1 MIFEEKGVGL
11 VAAIGYAVLPVTV
24 SIKGITGQLNKE
36 LAQPAQA
43 AAKRASGN
51 INKSLKAG
59 VEDAAKA
66 VENARKREEYATKA
80 VVDAEK
86 ALQNARD
93 TSEQKAK
100 AVESAELKLKSARS
114 GAQSKVADAEAK
126 LSRLRESGK
135 ASAEQIESAERN
147 LEQVRATQGSKVI
160 DAENNLAKARTG
172 ARSAADSL
180 AGAEEKVAS
189 KKTQAANASEDVIS
203 ATRRMDAAQQ
213 SSAASSGR
221 FAQAM
226 DRVKDSASKTGSAV
240 AATAEKYRMHAGVVV
255 GAVGVLAKGAM
266 DYAAEAEQSYGAVE
280 AVFAEHAQGII
291 DHSKDAA
298 EAVGVSGHEYR
309 ELSAYMGAMLKNLGM
324 PMDEISGKTQDLVGV
339 GADLAATFGGT
350 TKDAV
355 EAIGAVMRGET
366 DPIERYGV
374 SIKEADIKAKAAAM
388 GLGDLEGAAGKQA
401 KAQAIL
407 ALLTEQTASAQGQF
421 GRETDTA
428 AHKQQVAT
436 AKLNDAKEA
445 IGTGLLPV
453 YAAFM
458 DKLAG
463 VSRLIG
469 EHPKLFIVLGG
480 AIAGLAGAVLTLGTV
495 APIFTTISLAAG
507 AAGMSM
513 WGYVAAQVAAVAP
526 IAGIVAVVAAAGVAL
541 WAFFTKTET
550 GKRIWDS
557 LVDAFKTGVDWIKGV
572 FVAAWDGLVDAM
584 RPVVDFFGRVGD
596 AAEGVWDIFSRGD
609 FTGGIFGL
617 QEDSAFV
624 DFLFDIREN
633 VLKVWDAI
641 KAAPSHIWDGM
652 KKAWEAISAVM
663 QKVADIAG
671 GALKNAFSSLWD
683 ALKSLGG
690 TLVEVGKALG
700 GALLD
705 AAKGLWDAFTGLWDG
720 AKKLWDVLAPLL
732 LPILKTI
739 GIVVGGLVV
748 GAFLAVVKAIEFAAQ
763 IIEVVA
769 KAFSWLIEHAIVP
782 LIGWIGELIGWMGE
796 KLGGVFSW
804 VGDAAKWLADALVWT
819 WEKIK
824 EGWNWLSDAISVAWE
839 TVIKPVFNFFA
850 EAAKVLFAVVAT
862 VLIAPFI
869 IAWNLLSAAVKAGWE
884 YVVKP
889 AWDALQAAAQWM
901 WANVLM
907 PVFGWIKQGWDFLI
921 VGIKWA
927 WENVLKPAWD
937 ALQVAAQWMWTNVLM
952 PIWGGIK
959 AGWDFLVNSIKWAWE
974 NILKPAWDAL
984 QVAAQWMWNSVLMPV
999 FNFIKAGWDV
1009 LVNAIK
1015 WAWENILKPT
1025 WDALGNALRWLND
1038 TVIQPILQW
1047 IQDRWR
1053 QMADGIK
1060 WVRDNVIQPVFDA
1073 LGRGLDTL
1081 KGWFETAVDAIGRT
1095 WNRVKELT
1103 AKPIKFVVDTVF
1115 NNGIRKAWNAVVGF
1129 IGMDDKKMNE
1139 VELGELGKYASGG
1152 VLPGYT
1158 PGRDVHNFVSPTG
1171 GRLALSGGEA
1181 IMRPEWTRAVGGP
1194 AAVEQMN
1201 RAARTGKMKVPDA
1214 KQLKENDK
1222 IAQAHAMGGVFQ
1234 AFANGGVVGAME
1246 RIIGMKYPML
1256 VPVFSGYRPS
1266 ADNHGRGL
1274 AGDFSNGTGNTPEM
1288 IALANDI
1295 ANTYPGSM
1303 ELIHEYPGFN
1313 RQIKNG
1319 QFVGGGGGSWGYY
1332 AGAGDHAN
1340 HVHWAMDTPPT
1351 IPFGG
1356 GVFKGGSSGG
1366 GGGGFFDFVGQMVK
1380 PVWDKIIDAIPK
1392 YDKSKGWAAEVPGA
1406 FLKKGAGLVWDF
1418 VKEKASLFGGG
1429 GGGGNIDT
1437 SGVAGTNI
1445 QIGQELAKRAG
1456 WTGGE
1461 WEALKQLWHNESNWN
1476 HLAQNP
1482 TSTAYGIPQF
1492 LDSTWATVGYSKT
1505 SDPATQIAAGIKY
1518 IKQRPDYGVPSK
1530 ALSLWQ
1536 SRSPHWYDN
1545 GGYLKPGTTEVRND
1559 TGKPEPVFTAEQWAV
1574 LRGNILTNAQAQNW
1588 HAVVSDLQ
1596 VIAGGIQKA
1605 IGLVD
1610 WNKVGSEVSSEF
1622 GTKFQD
1628 GQMKDIQSVFG
1639 LPDYESIPLVKFQKE
1654 WADAVQKQKDDAA
1667 TAAADASKTADS
1679 TTRTAAATE
1688 KIAGESTKAV
1698 TDGTTVSKPADVPSG
1713 AATATNV
1720 AGGVGS
1726 SVAGWIGA
1734 AAQMAGVPGG
1744 AAVGTAVGQ
1753 GITIVT
1759 ADMANAMQ
1767 TFRKIQA
1774 QSASGMIGV

>member
-1 MIFEEKGVGL
+1 MAG
-11 VAAIGYAVLPVTV
+11 ATGYAVLPVTV
-24 SIKGITGQLNKE
+24 SLKGVMSQLNSQLE
-36 LAQPAQA
+36 QPAKA
-43 AAKRASGN
+43 AAKRASDS
-51 INKSLKAG
+51 INKQLSSGVSSAAAEVEKA
-59 VEDAAKA
+59 
-66 VENARKREEYATKA
+66 RRREESATKA
-80 VVDAEK
+80 VVNAEK

-100 AVESAELKLKSARS
+100 AVESAELKLQSARS
-114 GAQSKVADAEAK
+114 GAQVKIADAEAK
-126 LSRLRESGK
+126 LTRLRESGK
-135 ASAEQIESAERN
+135 ASIEQIESAERQ
-147 LEQVRATQGSKVI
+147 LEQVRSQQGAKVI
-160 DAENNLAKARTG
+160 DAENNLSKARSS
-172 ARSAADSL
+172 ARQSAYDL
-180 AGAEEKVAS
+180 AGAEEKVIS
-189 KKTQAANASEDVIS
+189 KKVQAANASEAVID
-203 ATRRMDAAQQ
+203 AVKRMDAAQDA
-213 SSAASSGR
+213 SAGSSGR
-221 FAQAM
+221 FSSAM
-226 DRVKDSASKTGSAV
+226 DRVKDSASKTGAAV
-240 AATAEKYRMHAGVVV
+240 AAAAEKYRMQAGVVV

-298 EAVGVSGHEYR
+298 EAVGVSGREYR
-309 ELSAYMGAMLKNLGM
+309 ELSAYMGAMLKNLGL
-324 PMDEISGKTQDLVGV
+324 PMDEVAAKTEDLVGV

-463 VSRLIG
+463 VSKLIG

-480 AIAGLAGAVLTLGTV
+480 AVAGLAGAVLTLGTV
-495 APIFTTISLAAG
+495 APIFTAISVAAG

-526 IAGIVAVVAAAGVAL
+526 IAAIVAAVGAVAVAL
-541 WAFFTKTET
+541 WAFFTKTEA

-557 LVDAFKTGVDWIKGV
+557 LVGAFKTGVDWLKGV
-572 FVAAWDGLVDAM
+572 FVAAWDGLVEAM
-584 RPVVDFFGRVGD
+584 QPVVDFFGRVGD
-596 AAEGVWDIFSRGD
+596 AAEGVWNILSKGD

-617 QEDSAFV
+617 EEDSAFV

-652 KKAWEAISAVM
+652 KKAWEAISPVM

-671 GALKNAFSSLWD
+671 GALKEAFSSLWD

-705 AAKGLWDAFTGLWDG
+705 AAKGLWDAFAGLWDG
-720 AKKLWDVLAPLL
+720 AKKLWDVLSPLL
-732 LPILKTI
+732 LPLLKLI
-739 GIVVGGLVV
+739 GVVIGGVV
-748 GAFLAVVKAIEFAAQ
+748 IGAFLGLVKAIEFAAQ

-839 TVIKPVFNFFA
+839 TVIKPVFDA
-850 EAAKVLFAVVAT
+850 LSAVVT
-862 VLIAPFI
+862 WVWQNVLSPIFTWIGDHWNGVLIGMKLTWENILKPVWDAI
-869 IAWNLLSAAVKAGWE
+869 VTVVTWLWNNVLSPIFQWIGDHWNGILIGMKLTWE
-884 YVVKP
+884 NILKP
-889 AWDALQAAAQWM
+889 AWDAIVAVLQWM
-901 WANVLM
+901 WNNVLM
-907 PVFGWIKQGWDFLI
+907 PVFNFIGT
-921 VGIKWA
+921 A
-927 WENVLKPAWD
+927 
-937 ALQVAAQWMWTNVLM
+937 WTNLINGM
-952 PIWGGIK
+952 
-959 AGWDFLVNSIKWAWE
+959 KWVWE

-984 QVAAQWMWNSVLMPV
+984 GATLQ
-999 FNFIKAGWDV
+999 
-1009 LVNAIK
+1009 
-1015 WAWENILKPT
+1015 
-1025 WDALGNALRWLND
+1025 WLND
-1038 TVIQPILQW
+1038 NIIQPIFRW
-1047 IQDRWR
+1047 IQDRWA
-1053 QMADGIK
+1053 QMAEGIR
-1060 WVRDNVIQPVFDA
+1060 WVRENVIQPVFDA
-1073 LGRGLDTL
+1073 IGRGLDQV
-1081 KGWFETAVDAIGRT
+1081 KEWFGIAVDAIGRT

-1129 IGMDDKKMNE
+1129 IGMDDKKMNP
-1139 VELGELGKYASGG
+1139 VELGELGKYATGG

-1171 GRLALSGGEA
+1171 GRLMLSGGEA

-1194 AAVEQMN
+1194 KAVEEMN
-1201 RAARTGKMKVPDA
+1201 RAARSGKMKMPDE
-1214 KQLKENDK
+1214 KQLKENQK
-1222 IAQAHAMGGVFQ
+1222 IAQAHAAGGVIQ
-1234 AFANGGVVGAME
+1234 AFANGGVVAAME
-1246 RIIGMKYPML
+1246 RVIGAKYPML

-1319 QFVGGGGGSWGYY
+1319 RFVGGGGGSWGFY
-1332 AGAGDHAN
+1332 AGAGNHAN
-1340 HVHWAMDTPPT
+1340 HVHWAMNTPPT

-1356 GVFKGGSSGG
+1356 GVFKGGSGG
-1366 GGGGFFDFVGQMVK
+1366 EGGGGFFDFVGQMVK
-1380 PVWDKIIDAIPK
+1380 PAWDAIIDKIPK
-1392 YDKSKGWAAEVPGA
+1392 YEGSKGTFAETPAA
-1406 FLKKGAGLVWDF
+1406 FLKTGAGLVWDF
-1418 VKEKASLFGGG
+1418 VKEKAASFGGG
-1429 GGGGNIDT
+1429 GSSAGVDT
-1437 SGVAGTNI
+1437 SGVSGPVVAQVEEI
-1445 QIGQELAKRAG
+1445 FKRHG
-1456 WTGGE
+1456 WTGQQWEDAKWIIGKE
-1461 WEALKQLWHNESNWN
+1461 SGWNPSAVNPSSGAYGLFQFLGATKQTYLPGPDYSVPTQANAGARYMKDRYGSPTAARRFWEAHN
-1476 HLAQNP
+1476 
-1482 TSTAYGIPQF
+1482 
-1492 LDSTWATVGYSKT
+1492 
-1505 SDPATQIAAGIKY
+1505 
-1518 IKQRPDYGVPSK
+1518 
-1530 ALSLWQ
+1530 
-1536 SRSPHWYDN
+1536 WYDS
-1545 GGYLKPGTTEVRND
+1545 GGYLQPGVTVTHNK
-1559 TGKPEPVFTAEQWAV
+1559 TGKPEPVFTAEQWNI
-1574 LRGNILTNAQAQNW
+1574 LKGNILSGK
-1588 HAVVSDLQ
+1588 VSDPEHIKQAVSEADIQGAAQSVADKAVEGQLQ
-1596 VIAGGIQKA
+1596 
-1605 IGLVD
+1605 
-1610 WNKVGSEVSSEF
+1610 
-1622 GTKFQD
+1622 
-1628 GQMKDIQSVFG
+1628 DIQSVFG
-1639 LPDYESIPLVKFQKE
+1639 LPDWESIPLVKFQKE
-1654 WADAVQKQKDDAA
+1654 LSDAMNKDDTASSQTADNTARTANATEAMAA
-1667 TAAADASKTADS
+1667 GSKPSALSTQQPSQAITAQGGGGLGAIDGPLGALGIQGVGTAASM
-1679 TTRTAAATE
+1679 
-1688 KIAGESTKAV
+1688 
-1698 TDGTTVSKPADVPSG
+1698 
-1713 AATATNV
+1713 
-1720 AGGVGS
+1720 GGM
-1726 SVAGWIGA
+1726 
-1734 AAQMAGVPGG
+1734 AAQMAGVPG
-1744 AAVGTAVGQ
+1744 AAAIGQ
-1753 GITIVT
+1753 TVQIIT
-1759 ADMANAMQ
+1759 ADMAQAWQ
-1767 TFRKIQA
+1767 KFRTMQA
-1774 QSASGMIGV
+1774 QGAAGLMGV

>member
-93 TSEQKAK
+93 ASEQKAK
-100 AVESAELKLKSARS
+100 AVESAELKLRSARS

-126 LSRLRESGK
+126 LTRLRESGK

-172 ARSAADSL
+172 ARNAADSL

-189 KKTQAANASEDVIS
+189 KKTQAANASDAVID
-203 ATRRMDAAQQ
+203 ATKRLDAAQDASAG
-213 SSAASSGR
+213 SSSR

-240 AATAEKYRMHAGVVV
+240 AATAEKYRMQAGVVV

-280 AVFAEHAQGII
+280 SVFAEHAQGII
-291 DHSKDAA
+291 DHSKGAA
-298 EAVGVSGHEYR
+298 EAVGVSGREYR
-309 ELSAYMGAMLKNLGM
+309 ELSAYMGAMLKNLGL
-324 PMDEISGKTQDLVGV
+324 PMDEVAAKTEDLVGV

-480 AIAGLAGAVLTLGTV
+480 AVAGLAGAVLTLGAV
-495 APIFTTISLAAG
+495 APIFTAISVAAG

-526 IAGIVAVVAAAGVAL
+526 IAAIVAVVAAAGVAL
-541 WAFFTKTET
+541 WAFFTKTEA
-550 GKRIWDS
+550 GKNIWNA
-557 LVDAFKTGVDWIKGV
+557 LVSAFKTGVGWI
-572 FVAAWDGLVDAM
+572 VD
-584 RPVVDFFGRVGD
+584 
-596 AAEGVWDIFSRGD
+596 S
-609 FTGGIFGL
+609 
-617 QEDSAFV
+617 
-624 DFLFDIREN
+624 
-633 VLKVWDAI
+633 
-641 KAAPSHIWDGM
+641 
-652 KKAWEAISAVM
+652 
-663 QKVADIAG
+663 
-671 GALKNAFSSLWD
+671 
-683 ALKSLGG
+683 
-690 TLVEVGKALG
+690 
-700 GALLD
+700 
-705 AAKGLWDAFTGLWDG
+705 
-720 AKKLWDVLAPLL
+720 
-732 LPILKTI
+732 
-739 GIVVGGLVV
+739 
-748 GAFLAVVKAIEFAAQ
+748 
-763 IIEVVA
+763 
-769 KAFSWLIEHAIVP
+769 FSWLMEA
-782 LIGWIGELIGWMGE
+782 G
-796 KLGGVFSW
+796 
-804 VGDAAKWLADALVWT
+804 KWLAESLMWAWSG
-819 WEKIK
+819 IK
-824 EGWNWLSDAISVAWE
+824 QGWDLLSGAIFFAWE
-839 TVIKPVFNFFA
+839 NVIKPVFTFFA

-862 VLIAPFI
+862 VLITPFI
-869 IAWNLLSAAVKAGWE
+869 LAWNLLSAAVQAGWE
-884 YVVKP
+884 YVIKP
-889 AWDALQAAAQWM
+889 AWDALQAAAVWM
-901 WANVLM
+901 WNSVLM
-907 PVFGWIKQGWDFLI
+907 PVFGWIQNGWTLL
-921 VGIKWA
+921 VTGMKLY
-927 WENVLKPAWD
+927 WETVLKPTWD
-937 ALQVAAQWMWTNVLM
+937 ALQ
-952 PIWGGIK
+952 
-959 AGWDFLVNSIKWAWE
+959 F
-974 NILKPAWDAL
+974 
-984 QVAAQWMWNSVLMPV
+984 AAQWMWNNVLMPV

-1025 WDALGNALRWLND
+1025 WDALGAALRWLND
-1038 TVIQPILQW
+1038 TIIQPILQW

-1081 KGWFETAVDAIGRT
+1081 KGWFATTVDEIGRT
-1095 WNRVKELT
+1095 WDRVKSLVAT
-1103 AKPIKFVVDTVF
+1103 PIRFVVDTVY
-1115 NNGIRKAWNAVVGF
+1115 NQGILRAWNAVAGF
-1129 IGMDDKKMNE
+1129 LNMKDKKLKE
-1139 VELGELGKYASGG
+1139 IALGDLGKYATGG

-1194 AAVEQMN
+1194 AAVERMN

-1366 GGGGFFDFVGQMVK
+1366 GGGGFFDFVARTIK
-1380 PVWDKIIDAIPK
+1380 PAWDAIIDKIPK
-1392 YDKSKGWAAEVPGA
+1392 FTETKGWAAEVPGK
-1406 FLKKGAGLVWDF
+1406 FLPKAAGAMWDWI
-1418 VKEKASLFGGG
+1418 KEKASSIFGGG
-1429 GGGGNIDT
+1429 GGGNVDT

-1456 WTGGE
+1456 WVGGE
-1461 WEALKQLWHNESNWN
+1461 WKALKQLWREESGWN
-1476 HLAQNP
+1476 NLAQNP

-1492 LDSTWATVGYSKT
+1492 LDTTWPTVGYQKT

-1588 HAVVSDLQ
+1588 QGIAKDLKTIARGYQKWWATSDEAKKFTESAQKSAEDAAVNGAKSALAPYGLDPAVD
-1596 VIAGGIQKA
+1596 
-1605 IGLVD
+1605 IGL
-1610 WNKVGSEVSSEF
+1610 
-1622 GTKFQD
+1622 
-1628 GQMKDIQSVFG
+1628 
-1639 LPDYESIPLVKFQKE
+1639 
-1654 WADAVQKQKDDAA
+1654 
-1667 TAAADASKTADS
+1667 
-1679 TTRTAAATE
+1679 
-1688 KIAGESTKAV
+1688 
-1698 TDGTTVSKPADVPSG
+1698 
-1713 AATATNV
+1713 
-1720 AGGVGS
+1720 GVGKR
-1726 SVAGWIGA
+1726 V
-1734 AAQMAGVPGG
+1734 
-1744 AAVGTAVGQ
+1744 
-1753 GITIVT
+1753 
-1759 ADMANAMQ
+1759 
-1767 TFRKIQA
+1767 
-1774 QSASGMIGV
+1774 QSAWDASGMDVGVQGRSVVVNIEAEEGQDRISIDQLQRLEKEVDWLKVNVNRKPKASVTTRGGVM

>member
-1 MIFEEKGVGL
+1 MAG
-11 VAAIGYAVLPVTV
+11 ATGYAVLPVTV
-24 SIKGITGQLNKE
+24 SLKGVMSQLNSQLE
-36 LAQPAQA
+36 QPAKA
-43 AAKRASGN
+43 AAKRASDS
-51 INKSLKAG
+51 INKQLSSGVSSAAAEVEKA
-59 VEDAAKA
+59 
-66 VENARKREEYATKA
+66 RRREESATKA
-80 VVDAEK
+80 VVNAEK

-100 AVESAELKLKSARS
+100 AVESAELKLQSARS
-114 GAQSKVADAEAK
+114 GAQVKIADAEAK
-126 LSRLRESGK
+126 LTRLRESGK
-135 ASAEQIESAERN
+135 ASIEQIESAERQ
-147 LEQVRATQGSKVI
+147 LEQVRSQQGAKVI
-160 DAENNLAKARTG
+160 DAENNLSKARSS
-172 ARSAADSL
+172 ARQSAYDL
-180 AGAEEKVAS
+180 AGAEEKVIS
-189 KKTQAANASEDVIS
+189 KKVQAANASEAVID
-203 ATRRMDAAQQ
+203 AVKRMDAAQDA
-213 SSAASSGR
+213 SAGSSGR
-221 FAQAM
+221 FSSAM
-226 DRVKDSASKTGSAV
+226 DRVKDSASKTGAAV
-240 AATAEKYRMHAGVVV
+240 AAAAEKYRMQAGVVV

-298 EAVGVSGHEYR
+298 EAVGVSGREYR
-309 ELSAYMGAMLKNLGM
+309 ELSAYMGAMLKNLGL
-324 PMDEISGKTQDLVGV
+324 PMDEVAAKTEDLVGV

-407 ALLTEQTASAQGQF
+407 ALLTEQTSAAQGQF

-463 VSRLIG
+463 VSKLIG

-480 AIAGLAGAVLTLGTV
+480 AVAGLAGAVLTLGTV
-495 APIFTTISLAAG
+495 APIFTAISVAAG

-526 IAGIVAVVAAAGVAL
+526 IAGIVAAVGAVSVAL
-541 WAFFTKTET
+541 WAFFTKTEA

-557 LVDAFKTGVDWIKGV
+557 LVGAFKTGVDWLKGV
-572 FVAAWDGLVDAM
+572 FVAAWDGLVEAM
-584 RPVVDFFGRVGD
+584 QPVVDFFGRVGD
-596 AAEGVWDIFSRGD
+596 AAEGVWNILSKGD

-617 QEDSAFV
+617 EEDSAFV

-652 KKAWEAISAVM
+652 KKAWEAISPVM

-671 GALKNAFSSLWD
+671 GALKEAFSSLWD

-705 AAKGLWDAFTGLWDG
+705 AAKGLWDAFAGLWDG
-720 AKKLWDVLAPLL
+720 AKKLWGVLSPLL
-732 LPILKTI
+732 LPVLKLI
-739 GIVVGGLVV
+739 GVVIGGVV
-748 GAFLAVVKAIEFAAQ
+748 IGAFLGLVKAIEFAAQ

-839 TVIKPVFNFFA
+839 TVIKPVFNFIA
-850 EAAKVLFAVVAT
+850 EAAKLLFAVVAT
-862 VLIAPFI
+862 VLITPFI
-869 IAWNLLSAAVKAGWE
+869 IAWNALSVAIKWAWE
-884 YVVKP
+884 NILKPVWDAIVTVATWLWNNVLSPIFQWIGDHWNGILIGMKLTWENILKP
-889 AWDALQAAAQWM
+889 AWDAIVAVLQWM
-901 WANVLM
+901 WNNVLM
-907 PVFGWIKQGWDFLI
+907 PVFNFIGT
-921 VGIKWA
+921 A
-927 WENVLKPAWD
+927 
-937 ALQVAAQWMWTNVLM
+937 WTNLINGM
-952 PIWGGIK
+952 
-959 AGWDFLVNSIKWAWE
+959 KWVWE

-984 QVAAQWMWNSVLMPV
+984 GATLQ
-999 FNFIKAGWDV
+999 
-1009 LVNAIK
+1009 
-1015 WAWENILKPT
+1015 
-1025 WDALGNALRWLND
+1025 WLND
-1038 TVIQPILQW
+1038 NIIQPIFRW
-1047 IQDRWR
+1047 IQDRWA
-1053 QMADGIK
+1053 QMAEGIR
-1060 WVRDNVIQPVFDA
+1060 WVRENVIQPVFDA
-1073 LGRGLDTL
+1073 IGRGLDQV
-1081 KGWFETAVDAIGRT
+1081 KEWFGIAVDAIGRT

-1129 IGMDDKKMNE
+1129 IGMDDKKMNP
-1139 VELGELGKYASGG
+1139 VELGELGKYATGG

-1171 GRLALSGGEA
+1171 GRLMLSGGEA

-1194 AAVEQMN
+1194 KAVEEMN
-1201 RAARTGKMKVPDA
+1201 RAARSGKMKMPDE
-1214 KQLKENDK
+1214 KQLKENQK
-1222 IAQAHAMGGVFQ
+1222 IAQAHAAGGVIQ
-1234 AFANGGVVGAME
+1234 AFANGGVVAAME
-1246 RIIGMKYPML
+1246 RVIGAKYPML

-1319 QFVGGGGGSWGYY
+1319 RFVGGGGGSWGFY
-1332 AGAGDHAN
+1332 AGAGNHAN
-1340 HVHWAMDTPPT
+1340 HVHWAMNTPPT

-1356 GVFKGGSSGG
+1356 GVFKGGSGG
-1366 GGGGFFDFVGQMVK
+1366 EGGGGFFDFVGQMVK
-1380 PVWDKIIDAIPK
+1380 PAWDAIIDKIPK
-1392 YDKSKGWAAEVPGA
+1392 YEGSKGTFAETPAA
-1406 FLKKGAGLVWDF
+1406 FLKTGAGLVWDF
-1418 VKEKASLFGGG
+1418 VKEKAASFGGG
-1429 GGGGNIDT
+1429 GSSAGVDT
-1437 SGVAGTNI
+1437 SGVSGPVVAQVEEI
-1445 QIGQELAKRAG
+1445 FKRHG
-1456 WTGGE
+1456 WTGQQWEDAKWIIGKE
-1461 WEALKQLWHNESNWN
+1461 SGWNPSAVNPSSGAYGLFQFLGATKQTYLPGPDYSVPTQANAGARYIKDRYGSPTAARRFWEAHN
-1476 HLAQNP
+1476 
-1482 TSTAYGIPQF
+1482 
-1492 LDSTWATVGYSKT
+1492 
-1505 SDPATQIAAGIKY
+1505 
-1518 IKQRPDYGVPSK
+1518 
-1530 ALSLWQ
+1530 
-1536 SRSPHWYDN
+1536 WYDS
-1545 GGYLKPGTTEVRND
+1545 GGYLQPGVTVTHNE

-1622 GTKFQD
+1622 STKFQD

-1639 LPDYESIPLVKFQKE
+1639 LPDWESIPLVKFQKE
-1654 WADAVQKQKDDAA
+1654 LSDAMNKDDTASSQTADNTARTANATEAMAA
-1667 TAAADASKTADS
+1667 GGKPSALSTQQPSQAITAQGGGGLGAIDGPLGALGIQGVGTAASM
-1679 TTRTAAATE
+1679 
-1688 KIAGESTKAV
+1688 
-1698 TDGTTVSKPADVPSG
+1698 
-1713 AATATNV
+1713 
-1720 AGGVGS
+1720 GGM
-1726 SVAGWIGA
+1726 
-1734 AAQMAGVPGG
+1734 AAQMAGVPG
-1744 AAVGTAVGQ
+1744 AAAIGQ
-1753 GITIVT
+1753 TVQIIT
-1759 ADMANAMQ
+1759 ADMAQAWQ
-1767 TFRKIQA
+1767 KFRTMQA
-1774 QSASGMIGV
+1774 QGAAGLMGV

>member
-1 MIFEEKGVGL
+1 MAG
-11 VAAIGYAVLPVTV
+11 ATGYAVLPVTV
-24 SIKGITGQLNKE
+24 SLKGVMSQLNSQLE
-36 LAQPAQA
+36 QPAKA
-43 AAKRASGN
+43 AAKRASDS
-51 INKSLKAG
+51 INKQLSSGVSSAAAEVEKA
-59 VEDAAKA
+59 
-66 VENARKREEYATKA
+66 RRREESATKA
-80 VVDAEK
+80 VVNAEK

-100 AVESAELKLKSARS
+100 AVESAELKLQSARS
-114 GAQSKVADAEAK
+114 GAQVKIADAEAK
-126 LSRLRESGK
+126 LTRLRESGK
-135 ASAEQIESAERN
+135 ASIEQIESAERQ
-147 LEQVRATQGSKVI
+147 LEQVRSQQGAKVI
-160 DAENNLAKARTG
+160 DAENNLSKARSS
-172 ARSAADSL
+172 ARQSAYDL
-180 AGAEEKVAS
+180 AGAEEKVIS
-189 KKTQAANASEDVIS
+189 KKVQAANASEAVID
-203 ATRRMDAAQQ
+203 AVKRMDAAQDA
-213 SSAASSGR
+213 SAGSSGR
-221 FAQAM
+221 FSSAM
-226 DRVKDSASKTGSAV
+226 DRVKDSASKTGAAV
-240 AATAEKYRMHAGVVV
+240 AAAAEKYRMQAGVVV

-298 EAVGVSGHEYR
+298 EAVGVSGREYR
-309 ELSAYMGAMLKNLGM
+309 ELSAYMGAMLKNLGL
-324 PMDEISGKTQDLVGV
+324 PMDEVAAKTEDLVGV

-407 ALLTEQTASAQGQF
+407 ALLTEQTSAAQGQF

-463 VSRLIG
+463 VSKLIG

-480 AIAGLAGAVLTLGTV
+480 AVAGLAGAVLTLGTV
-495 APIFTTISLAAG
+495 APIFTAISVAAG

-526 IAGIVAVVAAAGVAL
+526 IAGIVAAVGAVSVAL
-541 WAFFTKTET
+541 WAFFTKTEA

-557 LVDAFKTGVDWIKGV
+557 LVGAFKTGVDWLKGV
-572 FVAAWDGLVDAM
+572 FVAAWDGLVEAM
-584 RPVVDFFGRVGD
+584 QPVVDFFGRVGD
-596 AAEGVWDIFSRGD
+596 AAEGVWNILSKGD

-617 QEDSAFV
+617 EEDSAFV

-652 KKAWEAISAVM
+652 QKAWEAISPVM

-720 AKKLWDVLAPLL
+720 AKKLWGVLSPLL
-732 LPILKTI
+732 LPLLKLI
-739 GIVVGGLVV
+739 GVVIGGVV
-748 GAFLAVVKAIEFAAQ
+748 IGAFLGLVKAIEFAAQ

-819 WEKIK
+819 WGKIK

-850 EAAKVLFAVVAT
+850 EAAKMLFAVVMT
-862 VLIAPFI
+862 VLISPFI
-869 IAWNLLSAAVKAGWE
+869 IAWNVLSAAVKAGWE

-901 WANVLM
+901 WTNVLM

-921 VGIKWA
+921 IGIKWA

-952 PIWGGIK
+952 PIWDGIK
-959 AGWDFLVNSIKWAWE
+959 AGWDGLVNAIKWAWE

-984 QVAAQWMWNSVLMPV
+984 QFAAQWMWNNVLMPV
-999 FNFIKAGWDV
+999 FNFIGTAWTNLLNGM
-1009 LVNAIK
+1009 K
-1015 WAWENILKPT
+1015 WVWENILKPT

-1038 TVIQPILQW
+1038 TIIQPILQW
-1047 IQDRWR
+1047 IQDRWA
-1053 QMADGIK
+1053 QMAEGIR
-1060 WVRDNVIQPVFDA
+1060 WVRENVIQPVFDA
-1073 LGRGLDTL
+1073 IGRGLDQV
-1081 KGWFETAVDAIGRT
+1081 KEWFGIAVDAIGRT

-1129 IGMDDKKMNE
+1129 IGMDDKKMNP
-1139 VELGELGKYASGG
+1139 VELGDLGAYASGG

-1181 IMRPEWTRAVGGP
+1181 IMRPEWTRAVCGP
-1194 AAVEQMN
+1194 AAVERMN
-1201 RAARTGKMKVPDA
+1201 RAARSGKLGKSRLGDGER
-1214 KQLKENDK
+1214 KELR
-1222 IAQAHAMGGVFQ
+1222 QAHARGGVISLPSQ
-1234 AFANGGVVGAME
+1234 AFANGGVVDAM
-1246 RIIGMKYPML
+1246 INIVHKKYPQMIMT
-1256 VPVFSGYRPS
+1256 SGYRNS
-1266 ADNHGRGL
+1266 NDNHGRGL
-1274 AGDFSNGTGNTPEM
+1274 AADFAWPGAFGPHPAQL
-1288 IALANDI
+1288 ALANDI
-1295 ANTYPGSM
+1295 ATTYPNSM
-1303 ELIHEYPGFN
+1303 ELIYGPGFS

-1319 QFVGGGGGSWGYY
+1319 RIVGDGGGSFGFY
-1332 AGAGDHAN
+1332 AGAGDHSN

-1351 IPFGG
+1351 MPFGG
-1356 GVFKGGSSGG
+1356 GVFAGGSSGG
-1366 GGGGFFDFVGQMVK
+1366 GGGGGFFDAVGSMIK
-1380 PVWDKIIDAIPK
+1380 PVWDKIINAIPK
-1392 YDKSKGWAAEVPGA
+1392 YEGSKGLVAEVPGN
-1406 FLKKGAGLVWDF
+1406 FLKHSAGLAWDF
-1418 VKEKASLFGGG
+1418 VKSKAQEMFGFGGA
-1429 GGGGNIDT
+1429 GGGNANWDPGAGAEQWRPMLVKAFQFQGEEPRKDRVDALIRQIWTESKGDPNIAQQIVDQNGT
-1437 SGVAGTNI
+1437 GESAGVGLYQVIPTTW
-1445 QIGQELAKRAG
+1445 EDFRDKRLSANRRDP
-1456 WTGGE
+1456 W
-1461 WEALKQLWHNESNWN
+1461 
-1476 HLAQNP
+1476 AQNNFAVRYFRDRHHWNTGFVGQGHGWKSGGVLP
-1482 TSTAYGIPQF
+1482 TNLSSLALF
-1492 LDSTWATVGYSKT
+1492 DS
-1505 SDPATQIAAGIKY
+1505 
-1518 IKQRPDYGVPSK
+1518 
-1530 ALSLWQ
+1530 
-1536 SRSPHWYDN
+1536 
-1545 GGYLKPGTTEVRND
+1545 GGYLKPGMMATNQTT
-1559 TGKPEPVFTAEQWAV
+1559 KPEPVFTAEQWNI
-1574 LRGNILTNAQAQNW
+1574 LKGNILSGK
-1588 HAVVSDLQ
+1588 VSDPEHIKQAVSEADIQGAAQSVADKAAEGQLQ
-1596 VIAGGIQKA
+1596 
-1605 IGLVD
+1605 
-1610 WNKVGSEVSSEF
+1610 
-1622 GTKFQD
+1622 
-1628 GQMKDIQSVFG
+1628 DIQSVFG
-1639 LPDYESIPLVKFQKE
+1639 LPDWESIPLVKFQKE
-1654 WADAVQKQKDDAA
+1654 MSDAMNKDDTASSQTADNTARTANATEAMAA
-1667 TAAADASKTADS
+1667 GSKPSALSTQQPSQAITAQGGGGLGAIDGPLGALGIQGVGTAASM
-1679 TTRTAAATE
+1679 
-1688 KIAGESTKAV
+1688 
-1698 TDGTTVSKPADVPSG
+1698 
-1713 AATATNV
+1713 
-1720 AGGVGS
+1720 GGM
-1726 SVAGWIGA
+1726 
-1734 AAQMAGVPGG
+1734 AAQMAGVPG
-1744 AAVGTAVGQ
+1744 AAAIGQ
-1753 GITIVT
+1753 TVQIIT
-1759 ADMANAMQ
+1759 ADMAQAWQ
-1767 TFRKIQA
+1767 KFRTMQA
-1774 QSASGMIGV
+1774 QGAAGLMGV